1 MGKGGGFGAN
11 DMGRMVGNAITFGM
25 ATKNEEK
32 TKQTKMELDAQ
43 AEREERAAETAKA
56 NAETARLAKIKE
68 DEDALVRRNALLG
81 AVRQRLSGRS
91 SSNTR
96 LSSAEM

>member
-1 MGKGGGFGAN
+1 MGKGGSGTKFGYQ
-11 DMGRMVGNAITFGM
+11 VGDAATFGM
-25 ATKNEEK
+25 ASKNRYK
-32 TKQTKMELDAQ
+32 H
-43 AEREERAAETAKA
+43 ETARDTIEADKEKAREAAKTAAA

-81 AVRQRLSGRS
+81 AVKQRLSGRS

>member
-1 MGKGGGFGAN
+1 MGKGSGGIKELAAPIFN
-11 DMGRMVGNAITFGM
+11 PLSFMT
-25 ATKNEEK
+25 TKETEK
-32 TKQTKMELDAQ
+32 TKRTEMELASQ
-43 AEREERAAETAKA
+43 ERREKTAADTAAA
-56 NAETARLAKIKE
+56 NAETARQAKIKE

>member
-1 MGKGGGFGAN
+1 MGKGSDIQKFVSPIVN
-11 DMGRMVGNAITFGM
+11 PLSFL
-25 ATKNEEK
+25 ATKETEK
-32 TKQTKMELDAQ
+32 TKRTEMELASQ
-43 AEREERAAETAKA
+43 ERREKTAADTAAA

-81 AVRQRLSGRS
+81 SVRQRLSGRP

-96 LSSAEM
+96 LSSAGM

>member
-1 MGKGGGFGAN
+1 MGKGSDIKKFVSPLVN
-11 DMGRMVGNAITFGM
+11 PLSFL
-25 ATKNEEK
+25 ATKETEK
-32 TKQTKMELDAQ
+32 TKRTEMELASQ
-43 AEREERAAETAKA
+43 ERREKTAADTAAA

-81 AVRQRLSGRS
+81 AVKQRLSGRS